1 MGRSQHAGTE
11 PCSWDEAVSRFLA
24 ARRRKNLRSRTLE
37 LDRENLNYLGS
48 RLAVAGYPPSPQ
60 EVTTEDLER
69 LIDALLSAKRAGRTV
84 NMKLNTWRLFFR
96 YLLDSGLV
104 DHDPTVRLPRLRE
117 DTPAVPHL
125 SRDQYQR
132 LLATAA
138 GERGLAAARNLAMVS
153 VILDTGIR
161 LAGLLRLPD
170 DALDPEEQVL
180 RVPAGA
186 LKPRQGAVLP
196 LRPETVR
203 AILAYQRAKRQA
215 GGQGQA
221 EVLFL
226 GDDGLPLSRYAVWR
240 ALARL
245 GRAAGIRTT
254 VRPHVLRH
262 TFAVQYICNGGDPFS
277 LQELLGHSTLE
288 MVSRYVQL
296 ARAEVARLHD
306 RASPMAHADIGARDR
321 TVNPDRAAAAVRTAR
336 AGAGG
341 RSPRAWRTTS
351 PSRGRNDPGS
361 AEG

>member
-1 MGRSQHAGTE
+1 MGRAKYDNMERCT
-11 PCSWDEAVSRFLA
+11 WDEAVRRFLA
-24 ARRRKNLRSRTLE
+24 ARRRENLRSRTLE

-48 RLAVAGYPPSPQ
+48 RLAVAGYPPAPQ

-69 LIDALLSAKRAGRTV
+69 LIDALLTAKRTGRTI

-96 YLLDSGLV
+96 YLLDAGLI
-104 DHDPTVRLPRLRE
+104 DHDPSTRLPRLRE
-117 DTPAVPHL
+117 DVPAVPHL
-125 SRDQYQR
+125 SREQYQR
-132 LLATAA
+132 LLAMAA
-138 GERGLAAARNLAMVS
+138 GERGLVAARNLAILS

-161 LAGLLRLPD
+161 LSGLLRLPD
-170 DALDPEEQVL
+170 DALDAEEQVL

-215 GGQGQA
+215 GQGQA

-321 TVNPDRAAAAVRTAR
+321 IVNPDRAAAAVRTAR